1 MQTGAPQHTV
11 SIRQLQQVLLGAQR
25 RGVDCNSLLQRA
37 GIPTALLDAP
47 LSRVTTAQYAKLLR
61 LLRREMR
68 DEFWGLTSKPVP
80 PGSFSQ
86 ACRLMIHGR
95 TLGDALRAGFRS
107 YHLTLADFAP
117 RLQMHGD
124 TASIRMVTNR
134 PRDAAL
140 SYAERTF
147 CFLCYGIMCWLVGR
161 RVPLLRVTYPHDA
174 TPWGNEVERMFA
186 APLLRDAQQMGVDVE
201 ARWLQLPIVQTPQAM
216 ESFLRGAPDNLLVK
230 YRDQSS
236 LVERI
241 RRLLRRQLATGLPSL
256 EDVSR
261 AVSLSPQTLRRRL
274 QAEGLGYQK
283 IKDDLRRDVAIEYLG
298 QADLTLLEI
307 AARLGFSEAS
317 TFHRAFKDWTGQAP
331 GVYRQTRLQAAHGA
345 TRPPPA

>member
-1 MQTGAPQHTV
+1 M
-11 SIRQLQQVLLGAQR
+11 LLGAQR
-25 RGVDCNSLLQRA
+25 LGRDTHALLQRA
-37 GIPTALLDAP
+37 GIAPALLEST
-47 LSRVTTAQYAKLLR
+47 LSRVTPGQYATLLR
-61 LLRREMR
+61 LLRRELR
-68 DEFWGLTSKPVP
+68 DELWGLTSQPVK

-86 ACRLMIHGR
+86 ACRIIIHCH
-95 TLGDALRAGFRS
+95 TLGEAITAGLRF
-107 YHLTLADFAP
+107 YHLVLADFTP
-117 RLQMHGD
+117 RLQLQGQ
-124 TASIRMVTNR
+124 TASIRMVSRR
-134 PRDAAL
+134 PRDPAL

-147 CFLCYGIMCWLVGR
+147 CYLSYVLMCWLVGR
-161 RVPLLRVTYPHDA
+161 RVPLQQVTYPRDA

-186 APLLRDAQQMGVDVE
+186 APLQRDARLMGMDME

-216 ESFLRGAPDNLLVK
+216 ESFLREAPANLMVK

-241 RRLLRRQLATGLPSL
+241 RRLLRRQLASGLPSL
-256 EDVSR
+256 EEAAQ

-298 QADLTLLEI
+298 QADMTLIDI
-307 AARLGFSEAS
+307 AGRLGFSEAS

-331 GVYRQTRLQAAHGA
+331 GVYRQTRLQLGEDTAQTPAA
-345 TRPPPA
+345 

>member
-1 MQTGAPQHTV
+1 V
-11 SIRQLQQVLLGAQR
+11 V
-25 RGVDCNSLLQRA
+25 
-37 GIPTALLDAP
+37 
-47 LSRVTTAQYAKLLR
+47 
-61 LLRREMR
+61 
-68 DEFWGLTSKPVP
+68 
-80 PGSFSQ
+80 
-86 ACRLMIHGR
+86 IHCR
-95 TLGDALRAGFRS
+95 TLGEALSAGFRF
-107 YHLTLADFAP
+107 YHLVLKDFTP
-117 RLQMHGD
+117 RLQLDGQ
-124 TASIRMVTNR
+124 TARIRMVSNR

-147 CFLCYGIMCWLVGR
+147 CFLAYGLMCWLVGR
-161 RVPLLRVTYPHDA
+161 RVPLLQVTYPRDA

-186 APLLRDAQQMGVDVE
+186 SPLLRDALQMGVDLD
-201 ARWLQLPIVQTPQAM
+201 ARWLRLPIVQTPQAM

-256 EDVSR
+256 EEVAQ

-298 QADLTLLEI
+298 QADLTLLDI
-307 AARLGFSEAS
+307 ASRLGYSEAS

-331 GVYRQTRLQAAHGA
+331 GVYRQTRLLAASIDPLP
-345 TRPPPA
+345 R

>member
-11 SIRQLQQVLLGAQR
+11 SIRQVQQVLLGAQR
-25 RGVDCNSLLQRA
+25 HGLDCNALLQRV
-37 GIPTALLDAP
+37 GISPSLLDSS
-47 LSRVTTAQYAKLLR
+47 LSRVTPVQYAKLLR
-61 LLRREMR
+61 LLSRQLRNEL
-68 DEFWGLTSKPVP
+68 WGLTRTPLL
-80 PGSFSQ
+80 PGSFNQ
-86 ACRLMIHGR
+86 ACRLVIHSA
-95 TLGDALRAGFRS
+95 TLGDALASGFRF
-107 YHLTLADFAP
+107 YHLLLEDFTP
-117 RLQMHGD
+117 RLRVRGEMAHL
-124 TASIRMVTNR
+124 RMVSNR

-147 CFLCYGIMCWLVGR
+147 CFLAYGLMCWLVGR
-161 RVPLLRVTYPHDA
+161 RVPVLQVTYPRDA

-186 APLLRDAQQMGVDVE
+186 APLMRDAPHMGLDLE
-201 ARWLQLPIVQTPQAM
+201 ARWLRLPVVQTPQAM
-216 ESFLRGAPDNLLVK
+216 EGFLREAPDKLLVK

-241 RRLLRRQLATGLPSL
+241 RRLLRRQLTAGLPSL
-256 EDVSR
+256 EEVAQ

-283 IKDDLRRDVAIEYLG
+283 IKDDLRRDVAIEYLA

-331 GVYRQTRLQAAHGA
+331 GVYRQTRLQGPENEAHH
-345 TRPPPA
+345 